1 MQNFPTVGRRECRS
15 VPKSGPYNNSF
26 PNKRVPS
33 RTAWLNTY
41 WDK

>member
-1 MQNFPTVGRRECRS
+1 MQMLNTPDDTSWWDELINGLTQK
-15 VPKSGPYNNSF
+15 P
-26 PNKRVPS
+26 VPS